1 MYVGQDDKKK
11 TENFEITA
19 RCNTKKIDDKVIQLW
34 EEKFLL
40 SRFLVTSRKGQEV
53 DLEHCLGNVEFCRS
67 RITFQIRWRS
77 YCVV

>member
-1 MYVGQDDKKK
+1 MWDKMTIRKLK
-11 TENFEITA
+11 TLKSQLAVT
-19 RCNTKKIDDKVIQLW
+19 RKQIDDKAIQLR

-53 DLEHCLGNVEFCRS
+53 DLDHRLGNVEFCRS